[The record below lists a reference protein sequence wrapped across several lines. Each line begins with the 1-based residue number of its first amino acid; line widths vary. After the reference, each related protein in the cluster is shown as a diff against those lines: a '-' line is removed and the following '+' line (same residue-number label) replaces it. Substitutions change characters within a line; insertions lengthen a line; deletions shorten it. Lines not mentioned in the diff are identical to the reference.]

1 MNLIAMNVITP
12 IMQLKLRMLSLCG
25 KTQKINQRPKKVVY
39 LMIIDCSEMNRE
51 SGCRNITEITESQV
65 IDILPKEPRV
75 RL

>member
-39 LMIIDCSEMNRE
+39 LMIVDCSEMNRE
-51 SGCRNITEITESQV
+51 SGCRNITEINRESGNRY
-65 IDILPKEPRV
+65 IT
-75 RL
+75 